1 MANKS
6 LESSMKSLIIVDT
19 VQIITETDE
28 IEPLYTNLFSSIL
41 FCSIRTVNSSALAF
55 ALRGLRHRLA
65 SKYTSLFLSF
75 INNNK
80 FYHNQNMGGS
90 VHRNLK
96 QASVLLITQSPKINL
111 KLTLVNAWLSFCAI
125 YV

>member
-1 MANKS
+1 MEKR
-6 LESSMKSLIIVDT
+6 SSGPMPNDCLKARVGLAT
-19 VQIITETDE
+19 
-28 IEPLYTNLFSSIL
+28 
-41 FCSIRTVNSSALAF
+41 TVNSSALAF